1 MPPLFGRDQFRDVA
15 HDLVSDLIQLPAVL
29 LSMSLRSERTILKA
43 GTKCGF
49 KKRETKDLVR
59 SGHDQTI

>member
-29 LSMSLRSERTILKA
+29 LSMSLRSERTERLADIELDPGTPSTLEA
-43 GTKCGF
+43 G
-49 KKRETKDLVR
+49 E
-59 SGHDQTI
+59 